1 MRSTEIYEASTLAR
15 AVSNNLTIA
24 VAMADGG
31 HNADAQ
37 YRVNVAHAAFMS
49 LADQL
54 GYRVEKVVADPV
66 RTLAYTDAGRPV
78 RGASLDMEGANV

>member
-1 MRSTEIYEASTLAR
+1 MKATEIHEASTLAR
-15 AVSNNLTIA
+15 AVSNSLTIA

-31 HNADAQ
+31 HQADAQ

-54 GYRVEKVVADPV
+54 GYRVEKITADPV

-78 RGASLDMEGANV
+78 RGARIDG